1 MAAAEQKK
9 SYAVIKN
16 FAGLNTKANRTA
28 IKEEE
33 FAWIENAMP
42 IGFGNIKIVPAQ
54 STVKDSGNTAVSF
67 ANTVTS
73 FVSANIGLSDYMV
86 AFEDNGRAEYF
97 RIDTATK
104 ANVAVTGTF
113 SNTGVTVAQYKN
125 ERIIIG
131 DPNKGLSSWD
141 GNSVVSIGSV
151 GIIGITN
158 PGSGYVSAPSVTI
171 SAPNDANGVQ
181 ATAVT
186 TITTG
191 SGGIGSI
198 NVTSGGSAYTA
209 VPGVIIGAPNV
220 TNGIQAEAV
229 ATISGGIVVAITV
242 TNAGSGYTTAPSI
255 SFSSGAAAATAVL
268 NTGQVNTVTLTNA
281 GTGYTSQPTITIS
294 APPTGTTATA
304 IASYNTFKTGT
315 LSVLVT
321 NGGTGYGAS
330 GSFSVSFT
338 GGTGGSGAAGTA
350 IVSGGAVIA
359 VIMTNVGSGYTSAPT
374 VSFSSGSGTG
384 ATGTVILNSDTIV
397 DVATFSGRA
406 WVAAGRT
413 IYYSAAG
420 SYSDFTSVSA
430 GSFTLTDSTLHG
442 NIQGLLSANNFLY
455 IFGDDSINV
464 FSDLRVSNTG
474 ATLFTN
480 TNVSASIGTKRLY
493 GVFPY
498 FRSVLFMN
506 DYGMYALV
514 GSTTS
519 KISDQLDGIFP
530 YIDFSLPITGGQVLL
545 NNILCAA
552 FNFTYNDPTN
562 NNTPRQIQCVFFE
575 KKWFVTSQGGLDYVT
590 SVPVGGLISL
600 YGVDDKAL
608 YKLYAS
614 ATANVTSTIRT
625 ALMPLG
631 DPIRTKQ
638 ALKLGIEATLTNTA
652 TLTVTVDSEQGSSPA
667 YTLTNQTLWINN
679 AGATISWINNSSQVI
694 GWLYSQGYFLYKSDA
709 QQYGKYLGLTLT
721 SNNAAFV
728 YNTFEMEHELR
739 VRF

>member
-86 AFEDNGRAEYF
+86 SFEDNGRAEYF

-667 YTLTNQTLWINN
+667 YTLTNETLWINN

>member
-1 MAAAEQKK
+1 
-9 SYAVIKN
+9 
-16 FAGLNTKANRTA
+16 
-28 IKEEE
+28 
-33 FAWIENAMP
+33 
-42 IGFGNIKIVPAQ
+42 
-54 STVKDSGNTAVSF
+54 
-67 ANTVTS
+67 VT
-73 FVSANIGLSDYMV
+73 
-86 AFEDNGRAEYF
+86 
-97 RIDTATK
+97 
-104 ANVAVTGTF
+104 
-113 SNTGVTVAQYKN
+113 
-125 ERIIIG
+125 
-131 DPNKGLSSWD
+131 
-141 GNSVVSIGSV
+141 
-151 GIIGITN
+151 
-158 PGSGYVSAPSVTI
+158 
-171 SAPNDANGVQ
+171 
-181 ATAVT
+181 
-186 TITTG
+186 
-191 SGGIGSI
+191 
-198 NVTSGGSAYTA
+198 
-209 VPGVIIGAPNV
+209 
-220 TNGIQAEAV
+220 
-229 ATISGGIVVAITV
+229 
-242 TNAGSGYTTAPSI
+242 
-255 SFSSGAAAATAVL
+255 FSSGAAAATAVL
-268 NTGQVNTVTLTNA
+268 NTGQVNTITLTNA
-281 GTGYTSQPTITIS
+281 GTGYTSQPTITLS
-294 APPTGTTATA
+294 APPSGTTATA
-304 IASYNTFKTGT
+304 IASYNTFRTGT
-315 LSVLVT
+315 LAVLVT

-330 GSFSVSFT
+330 GSFAVSFS
-338 GGTGGSGAAGTA
+338 GGSGGAGAAGTA

-359 VIMTNVGSGYTSAPT
+359 VIMTNVGSGYTAAPT
-374 VSFSSGSGTG
+374 VSFSAGTGTG

-397 DVATFSGRA
+397 DVATFSGRT

-442 NIQGLLSANNFLY
+442 NIEGLLSANNFLY

-480 TNVSASIGTKRLY
+480 TNVSASVGTKRLY

-530 YIDFSLPITGGQVLL
+530 FIDFSLPITGGQVLL

-575 KKWFVTSQGGLDYVT
+575 KKWFVTSQGSLDYIT

-600 YGVDDKAL
+600 YGVDDRSL
-608 YKLYAS
+608 FKLYAS
-614 ATANVTSTIRT
+614 ATANIASTIRT

-638 ALKLGIEATLTNTA
+638 ALKFGIEATLTNTA
-652 TLTVTVDSEQGSSPA
+652 TITATVDSEQASSPP
-667 YTLTNQTLWINN
+667 YTLTNETLWINN
-679 AGATISWINNSSQVI
+679 AGTTISWINNSSQVI
-694 GWLYSQGYFLYKSDA
+694 AWLYSQGYFLYKSDA

-721 SNNAAFV
+721 SNNAAFI